1 MSGLKMIYTIW
12 RVCDMYNETKGFVKG
27 ISAGLVAGL
36 AVASVSSKA
45 MKSNRQLKR
54 TAGRHGCR
62 KTDVK
67 FRTVLRQL
75 SF

>member
-54 TAGRHGCR
+54 TAGKALR
-62 KTDVK
+62 KVNG
-67 FRTVLRQL
+67 VLDNMEYM
-75 SF
+75 FK